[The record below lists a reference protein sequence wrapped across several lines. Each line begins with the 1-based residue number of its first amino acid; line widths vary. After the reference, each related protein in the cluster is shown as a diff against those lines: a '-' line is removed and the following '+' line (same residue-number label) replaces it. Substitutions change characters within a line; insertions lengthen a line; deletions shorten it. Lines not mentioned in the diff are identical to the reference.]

1 MLADKRPGQP
11 SDLVIGCSEQCKN
24 GRFTMNVK
32 FVSAVGAKIELM
44 VEEGVSL
51 MEAAVQGGIGG
62 IDADCGGQL
71 SCATCHIYLDETWLS
86 RVPPPESDEEDMLDF
101 AVGRDARSR
110 LSCQII
116 MDASLDGLVVHVP
129 ESQA

>member
-1 MLADKRPGQP
+1 VK
-11 SDLVIGCSEQCKN
+11 
-24 GRFTMNVK
+24 VK
-32 FVSAVGAKIELM
+32 FVAADGAEQELA

-51 MEAAVQGGIGG
+51 MEAAVHGGVDG

-71 SCATCHIYLDETWLS
+71 ACATCHIYLDDAWLS
-86 RVPPPESDEEDMLDF
+86 RVPPPAEDEEDMLEF
-101 AVGRDARSR
+101 ALGRDARSR

-116 MDASLDGLVVHVP
+116 MSESLDGLVVHVP